1 MKPLLP
7 IRFGLRAARRHLRL
21 TFLVYLLSLVPALLV
36 AALAYFDM
44 APEMERSLFA
54 AEALAGNRIGVW
66 NDYTRAG
73 GSDFALVTS
82 ALLLAAL
89 AVAVLRVLTAAG
101 VVEALL
107 AREHHRERPF
117 LLGVGRHGWRFL
129 RSALWFGIAVVVLG
143 VLVRLAFTGVNHLA
157 TERTDGTLQLWG
169 WIGVLAVAFLLFVP
183 LHLGYDLSR
192 IAAAAHD
199 DRRTFVGFLRALG
212 HALRHPLL
220 LAPVWLLLSLAALGL
235 HLAYV
240 TGRAF
245 VQPSSLGAMALV
257 VVAQQAVFLAA
268 AFLRVALWGGEI
280 AYYQA
285 AGEPRWC
292 GRKRRGTDG

>member
-1 MKPLLP
+1 MKLLLP
-7 IRFGLRAARRHLRL
+7 IRFGLRAARRNLRL
-21 TFLVYLLSLVPALLV
+21 TVLVYLLSLVPALLV
-36 AALAYFDM
+36 AALAYLDM
-44 APEMERSLFA
+44 APEMDRSLFA
-54 AEALAGNRIGVW
+54 GEALAGNRIGVW
-66 NDYTRAG
+66 NDFTRTG
-73 GSDFALVTS
+73 GSDFGMVTS
-82 ALLLAAL
+82 ALLLTAL
-89 AVAVLRVLTAAG
+89 AVVVLRVLTAAG

-129 RSALWFGIAVVVLG
+129 RSAVWFAIAVVVLG
-143 VLVRLAFTGVNHLA
+143 GLVSLAFTGVNHLA
-157 TERTDGTLQLWG
+157 AERTDGALQLWA

-183 LHLGYDLSR
+183 LDLGYDLSR

-199 DRRTFVGFLRALG
+199 DRRTFVGFFRALG
-212 HALRHPLL
+212 HALRHLLL
-220 LAPVWLLLSLAALGL
+220 LAPVWLLFSLAALGL

-245 VQPSSLGAMALV
+245 VQPSSLAAMALV

-292 GRKRRGTDG
+292 GRKRRRAEG